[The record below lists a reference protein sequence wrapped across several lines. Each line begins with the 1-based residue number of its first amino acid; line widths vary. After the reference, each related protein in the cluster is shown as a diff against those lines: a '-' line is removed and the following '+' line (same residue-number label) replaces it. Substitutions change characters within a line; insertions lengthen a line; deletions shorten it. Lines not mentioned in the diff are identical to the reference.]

1 LGNKNFVL
9 RILFLQN
16 ISLLHSNIIMLDL

>member
-1 LGNKNFVL
+1 VL